1 MDTLGIPADD
11 FYRTH
16 ARNRLFATITIIHSH
31 VKDIY
36 RNTEVWLLLNF
47 VSSQFAR
54 QVTMERF
61 IREKAVNE
69 PAELL
74 SKLLSFL
81 YLHGDHRI
89 SIDFME
95 QNKYRK
101 CEKYTTKMSA
111 KTSITVAE
119 ITNSALSK
127 WFTDYTIKFWFT
139 DYTIKFM

>member
-61 IREKAVNE
+61 FSEKAVMNQ
-69 PAELL
+69 
-74 SKLLSFL
+74 LSF
-81 YLHGDHRI
+81 
-89 SIDFME
+89 
-95 QNKYRK
+95 
-101 CEKYTTKMSA
+101 
-111 KTSITVAE
+111 
-119 ITNSALSK
+119 
-127 WFTDYTIKFWFT
+127 
-139 DYTIKFM
+139 